1 MEELEG
7 PGHLVSCD
15 VIRVPGLRV
24 VGAPSGVSNFL
35 AFHDHF
41 SGNDR
46 IFLLERVLETV
57 SPGHILEVEIY
68 RALEDYLDL
77 CAAGGVTVQSMV
89 HISGYIKDKSQDRI
103 PSRLR
108 RNLSLYSLDVT
119 ELLARRGVW
128 FHYCRH
134 RQAEAINLHW
144 REMCLAGHYEV

>member
-35 AFHDHF
+35 AFHDHC

-46 IFLLERVLETV
+46 IFLLERVPETV
-57 SPGHILEVEIY
+57 SPEHILEVKVY

-77 CAAGGVTVQSMV
+77 CAAGGATVQTMV
-89 HISGYIKDKSQDRI
+89 HISGYIKDGSQDRI

-128 FHYCRH
+128 F
-134 RQAEAINLHW
+134 
-144 REMCLAGHYEV
+144 M